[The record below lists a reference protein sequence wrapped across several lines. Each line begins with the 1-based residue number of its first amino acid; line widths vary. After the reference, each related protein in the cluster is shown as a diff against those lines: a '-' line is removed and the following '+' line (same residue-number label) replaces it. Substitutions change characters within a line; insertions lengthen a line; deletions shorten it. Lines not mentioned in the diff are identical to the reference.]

1 MQLSSLMLNHY
12 PTGNVELEM
21 KSTFIVIEGLD
32 GSGKTTQAKTL
43 ARKLRQSHDAVYTL
57 EPSNGRIGAFIRRRI
72 LYGDKRPPIA
82 VEALLFAADRLEHVQ
97 NEILPKL
104 SKGQMVIS
112 DRYIYSS
119 LAYQGSEGLSLDW
132 IQTINQGVLKPD
144 LAFFIDAEPE
154 IVLKRLKRKK
164 SIMENIET
172 QQKVREVYLK
182 YVSKGELVRIN
193 GNKPIKTVAEDVLRA
208 VTEFLMTQTR
218 TDAQD
223 V

>member
-1 MQLSSLMLNHY
+1 
-12 PTGNVELEM
+12 V
-21 KSTFIVIEGLD
+21 KSAFIVIEGLD

-43 ARKLRQSHDAVYTL
+43 ARKLRKSHDAIYTL
-57 EPSNGRIGAFIRRRI
+57 EPSNGRIGAFIRKRI

-97 NEILPKL
+97 KEILPKL
-104 SKGQMVIS
+104 SKGQVVIS

-119 LAYQGSEGLSLDW
+119 LAYQGSEGLSKEW
-132 IQTINQGVLKPD
+132 IQTINQNALKPD
-144 LAFFIDAEPE
+144 LALFIDVEPE

-182 YVSKGELVRIN
+182 YVSKGELIRIN
-193 GNKPIKTVAEDVLRA
+193 GNKSIKTVAGDVLKT
-208 VTEFLMTQTR
+208 VTEYLLT
-218 TDAQD
+218 
-223 V
+223 